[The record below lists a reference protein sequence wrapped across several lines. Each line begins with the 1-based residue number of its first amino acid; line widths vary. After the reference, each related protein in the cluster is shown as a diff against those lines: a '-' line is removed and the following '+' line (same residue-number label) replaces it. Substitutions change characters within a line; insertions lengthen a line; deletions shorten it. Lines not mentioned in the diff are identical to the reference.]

1 MKVTNKDLTG
11 DVRDFP
17 IEILQWM
24 CDQQVAQGNK
34 FNPEVFQESSSS
46 DKEYGGFDW
55 KITNIGADK
64 CRAIILYRNF
74 DLFFKLFYISNKIKI
89 INKSEFELPEY
100 QTKGSAGL
108 DIRANITKDI
118 EIAPMGR
125 VLIPTGLFVEIPEGY
140 EIQVR
145 PRSGLAIK
153 KGITVL
159 NSPGTIDSDYRGE
172 INVILVNLSY
182 EFQII
187 EPGDR
192 IAQLVLAKV
201 EKIKWDIS
209 EELTDTDRGIGG
221 FGSTGN

>member
-1 MKVTNKDLTG
+1 MIYFLKL
-11 DVRDFP
+11 
-17 IEILQWM
+17 I
-24 CDQQVAQGNK
+24 
-34 FNPEVFQESSSS
+34 NPA
-46 DKEYGGFDW
+46 
-55 KITNIGADK
+55 T
-64 CRAIILYRNF
+64 
-74 DLFFKLFYISNKIKI
+74 KIKI

-159 NSPGTIDSDYRGE
+159 NSPGTIDSDYRGD

>member
-1 MKVTNKDLTG
+1 MKVTKNDLKG
-11 DVRDFP
+11 EIKYFP
-17 IEILQWM
+17 IEIVQWM

-34 FNPEVFQESSSS
+34 FNPKVFKESSSS

-55 KITNIGADK
+55 DITNIGIDN
-64 CRAIILYRNF
+64 CQAIIINENF
-74 DLFFKLFYISNKIKI
+74 DLFFKLFYPSTKIKI

>member
-1 MKVTNKDLTG
+1 MKVTKNDLKG
-11 DVRDFP
+11 DIKDFP

-24 CDQQVAQGNK
+24 CDQQVAQGNP
-34 FNPEVFQESSSS
+34 FNPEIFQEWRCS
-46 DKEYGGFDW
+46 DIEDGGFDW
-55 KITNIGADK
+55 ETTEIGVDN
-64 CRAIILYRNF
+64 CNAIIQYKNF
-74 DLFFKLFYISNKIKI
+74 DLFFKLLDPSTKIKI

>member
-1 MKVTNKDLTG
+1 MKVTKNDLKG
-11 DVRDFP
+11 EIKYFP
-17 IEILQWM
+17 IEIVQWM

-34 FNPEVFQESSSS
+34 FNPKVFQESSSS

-55 KITNIGADK
+55 ESTDIGMDN
-64 CRAIILYRNF
+64 CYAIIMDRNF

>member
-1 MKVTNKDLTG
+1 MKVTQEDLKWK
-11 DVRDFP
+11 VKDFP
-17 IEILQWM
+17 LEIVQWM
-24 CDQQVAQGNK
+24 CDQQVAQGNE
-34 FNPEVFQESSSS
+34 FNPKVFQE
-46 DKEYGGFDW
+46 KPHTGKGRGGFNW
-55 KITNIGADK
+55 IISNIGYDN
-64 CRAIILYRNF
+64 CEEIIFYRNF
-74 DLFFKLFYISNKIKI
+74 DLFFKLINPANKIKI

-201 EKIKWDIS
+201 EKIKWEIS
-209 EELTDTDRGIGG
+209 EALSDTDRGDGG